1 MSRLPSQIATTIA
14 PAQQKPQE
22 ARLKLRLNSAP
33 GAAGA
38 AGSGSVEDASNRPGT
53 SDDAVMQEA
62 DDIVAAADAEA
73 AVQEGVGSPGSHKEG
88 GRVASEFVLLHTA
101 SICVA
106 HLVAVLIVFW
116 RNSRISITKH
126 VTAVMHVMAHD
137 NNSASHQKY
146 HGMF

>member
-1 MSRLPSQIATTIA
+1 MSRLPSQISTTIA

-38 AGSGSVEDASNRPGT
+38 AGSGSVEGASNRPGT

-62 DDIVAAADAEA
+62 DDVVAAADAEA

-101 SICVA
+101 SICAVSISSCCA
-106 HLVAVLIVFW
+106 HCFW
-116 RNSRISITKH
+116 RNKQNINHKTCNCSN
-126 VTAVMHVMAHD
+126 AC
-137 NNSASHQKY
+137 
-146 HGMF
+146 HGT